1 MQSPMDREWPLVRKD
16 QKKIAV
22 INYGA
27 GNLGS
32 VVNALTRLG
41 YQPLVTDS
49 VFEVLKADAVF
60 LPGVGAAGDT
70 MKGLEAIGM
79 ADAVKET
86 GGLEKAPLRHL
97 RRAAGPSVQHRGR
110 GPLSNA
116 WTSYPVRSRNCPP
129 D

>member
-1 MQSPMDREWPLVRKD
+1 MHKD
-16 QKKIAV
+16 KRKIAV

-32 VVNALTRLG
+32 VVNTLTRLG
-41 YQPLVTDS
+41 YQPSVTDS
-49 VFEVLKADAVF
+49 VFEVLKADVVF

-79 ADAVKET
+79 VDAVKKLVAWRRPLFAICV
-86 GGLEKAPLRHL
+86 GLRSCCPAPRKAATIH
-97 RRAAGPSVQHRGR
+97 
-110 GPLSNA
+110 A
-116 WTSYPVRSRNCPP
+116 WTSYPVRSRNCLP